1 MEQGDANKAYL
12 FVHLHHQ
19 TGRHVGPPRVI
30 CARCRVTHKSPELA
44 VWLTSKGGVEI
55 VNAQKTV
62 GAPTGSGIK
71 Q

>member
-1 MEQGDANKAYL
+1 MRTKPIFLSARIIKPEDAWDLVRYMRTL
-12 FVHLHHQ
+12 QVMD
-19 TGRHVGPPRVI
+19 
-30 CARCRVTHKSPELA
+30 KSPELA